1 MKKHYTLIIVALF
14 AMFGLNANAAM
25 WLVGDAFNG
34 WNTSGNVQMTQNG
47 DIYSYTATLTVG
59 KYFAFFKDSQSWSS
73 QRGPQIGDAA
83 PTGNWE
89 STKSGGAWKV
99 AATGEYLL
107 EYNYSTDEARI
118 AIVQQQP
125 FDATQRKFAVTG
137 AAFGGWSM
145 PPTAA
150 QTFTN
155 NGDGTYT
162 LVYEGATAGQFKLSG
177 ISINDDFASSWDV
190 FNSGCYHNSGLTIG
204 DNALSTGNTGN
215 MTFPISGD
223 VTLTIS
229 NVTES
234 SCTLNISA
242 TQVVVPDKAYYLVGG
257 FNSWST
263 SSHPFTEISDGVFQI
278 VQTFNGQFKIVDE
291 NGSWLGGS
299 KILTAEDNTI
309 DVTGDAGGNMTL
321 ETESEYTL
329 TIENGTLTV
338 TGFPSVTP
346 PAEPY
351 ATVYIDKQSVA
362 GYIHAW
368 DSGGDYDSWETVAI
382 NSLPTTTYQGAE
394 YYAFAFTHSGASG
407 PFVIFSNGNGGQT
420 ADISVA
426 DGDILKY
433 LGDNSYVLN
442 GTTYPSLTG
451 VHLVGAVGAAE
462 WADQGELTLVN
473 GAYVLADKKVNSG
486 LKFKV
491 VASYNTGVDVWY
503 GAESSGDFWV
513 TSNSLGTAITMGD
526 TNDYQDLYFEK
537 GGTFTFTFVMGSAPS
552 LTISGAFNPDFKTFA
567 GVVKNADNLPLE
579 GVTVTAVPAPVP
591 NASGIRLL
599 DDDEYTTTT
608 DTDGAFSL
616 EVPYEAD
623 YNVSF
628 SKYGYM
634 DLTLDED
641 ELGEVIILAY
651 NPATGIDV
659 LTAGKTVSAVKY
671 VNVSGMTSD
680 KPFDGLN
687 IVVITYE
694 DGSRQT
700 SKLIK

>member
-34 WNTSGNVQMTQNG
+34 WNESGNVQMTQNG
-47 DIYSYTATLTVG
+47 DIYSYTATLNVG

-73 QRGPQIGDAA
+73 QRGPETGNAA

-215 MTFPISGD
+215 MNFPISGD

-263 SSHPFTEISDGVFQI
+263 SSHPFTEVSDGVFQI

-309 DVTGDAGGNMTL
+309 DVTGDTGGNMTL

-329 TIENGTLTV
+329 TIQNGTLTV

-351 ATVYIDKQSVA
+351 ATVYIDKQSAPGNV
-362 GYIHAW
+362 YFW
-368 DSGGDYDSWETVAI
+368 DSTSDYGSWPGTAISNLGENAAGTYYVVEYTHENANEPKLIFNDS
-382 NSLPTTTYQGAE
+382 Q
-394 YYAFAFTHSGASG
+394 
-407 PFVIFSNGNGGQT
+407 GQT
-420 ADISVA
+420 ANISVA

-433 LGDNSYVLN
+433 LGNNVYVLN
-442 GTTYPSLTG
+442 GVTYPSLTG
-451 VHLVGAVGAAE
+451 VHLVGAVGAGE
-462 WADQGELTLVN
+462 WVNQGELILNN
-473 GAYVLADKKVNSG
+473 GAYVLADKKVKSG
-486 LKFKV
+486 FKFKI
-491 VASYNTGVDVWY
+491 VASYNSGDNVWY
-503 GAESSGDFWV
+503 GAQSNGDFLV
-513 TSNSLGTAITMGD
+513 NADILGNAITMGD
-526 TNDYQDLYFEK
+526 SNDFKDLYFEK
-537 GGTFTFTFVMGSAPS
+537 GGTFTFTFVMGSAPT

-567 GVVKNADNLPLE
+567 GVVKNANDQPLE

-599 DDDEYTTTT
+599 AEDDYTTVTGA
-608 DTDGAFSL
+608 DGAFSL

-634 DLTLDED
+634 DLTLNED
-641 ELGEVIILAY
+641 QLQEEIILSY